1 MHSGFN
7 REHLQDCCNL
17 FAFIHNGNEPAL
29 VKVYELIE
37 MGLSKPI
44 LYRYRKNIVLG
55 TGENRQK
62 VSSENRHF

>member
-44 LYRYRKNIVLG
+44 LYRYRKNIELFS
-55 TGENRQK
+55 R
-62 VSSENRHF
+62 